1 MKPLPTTPYGLP
13 RLDDAT
19 SADVAARA
27 LTDAANPTHVRGV
40 LRHLAG
46 KGVRATA
53 EQIRQ
58 SLEER
63 AHRFLAAEEA
73 DCEVVQTDAH
83 TFVCETHPGGV
94 VEQREGFPDRCDQ
107 RRR

>member
-1 MKPLPTTPYGLP
+1 MRPLPSTPYGLP

-73 DCEVVQTDAH
+73 CALYRTGPMTVWHCD
-83 TFVCETHPGGV
+83 THGRDFFQKHEAEPTSCK
-94 VEQREGFPDRCDQ
+94 EE
-107 RRR
+107 